1 MSVSKDEF
9 VKIMEQRIKSDP
21 NQLNIP
27 NAQLVKFV
35 NDFVD
40 KNGRKRLGWDLNNY
54 MLGIA
59 FGFIPYIWTSIFG
72 TKQIVCTFDHGKD
85 IDLGKLHSHLTG
97 KHAEWMKMNIN
108 DEVPIFFHDDG
119 AIHNTCLLMTNKAI
133 YYHIRKSHKTL
144 REGEQTN
151 MGITQLA
158 DIEQFEATPHSFSQ
172 MITLSI
178 NGQDIGAFN
187 CGDGTKKSANN
198 LRKLFQSLLMNKAS
212 YIG

>member
-1 MSVSKDEF
+1 MSVTKDEF
-9 VKIMEQRIKSDP
+9 VKIMEQRIEADP
-21 NQLNIP
+21 NQLDIP
-27 NAQLVKFV
+27 NARLVKFV
-35 NDFVD
+35 NDFVE
-40 KNGRKRLGWDLNNY
+40 KNGKKRLGWDLQAH

-59 FGFIPYIWTSIFG
+59 FMGIPYFWTNFFNP
-72 TKQIVCTFDHGKD
+72 KQIVCTFDHGKD
-85 IDLGKLHSHLTG
+85 IDLSKLYDHMTG
-97 KHAEWMKMNIN
+97 KHTEWMRINVN
-108 DEVPIFFHDDG
+108 DEMPIFFHDDG

-151 MGITQLA
+151 MGIVQLT
-158 DIEQFEATPHSFSQ
+158 DISQFEATPHSFSQ

-198 LRKLFQSLLMNKAS
+198 LRKMFQSLLMNKAS
-212 YIG
+212 LIG